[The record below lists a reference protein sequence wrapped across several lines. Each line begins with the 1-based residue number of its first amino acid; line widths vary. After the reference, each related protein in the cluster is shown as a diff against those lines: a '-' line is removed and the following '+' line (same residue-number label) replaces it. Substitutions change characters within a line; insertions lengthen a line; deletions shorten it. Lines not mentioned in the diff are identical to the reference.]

1 MPTKRERASEN
12 RLLTRLEVAELFKV
26 SPSTVTRW
34 AEAGKLPSV
43 KTLGGHHRYESK
55 TVLEL
60 AKHLITEEIV
70 MEKVVFDVPS
80 MYGDHHVVEVR
91 RLLLEM
97 PGVET
102 VYASSAFG
110 AVEVDFDP
118 VKVSADQIKV
128 KLDQSG
134 YLEELSVPVET
145 SEAVPQNSTKKPFMR
160 HTTAYEQ
167 GQRAVSFAQTVRY
180 SGRPLWP
187 CPGMG
192 VIEVVKTNQPG
203 EKSNG

>member
-1 MPTKRERASEN
+1 MPDKNEKAPEDRF
-12 RLLTRLEVAELFKV
+12 LTRAEVAELFKV

-34 AEAGKLPSV
+34 AESGRLPSV
-43 KTLGGHHRYESK
+43 KTLGGHHRYESR

-60 AKHLITEEIV
+60 ARHLIKEESD

-91 RLLLEM
+91 RVLLEM
-97 PGVET
+97 PGVEM
-102 VYASSAFG
+102 VNASSAFQ

-118 VKVSADQIKV
+118 TRVSAEQIRAR
-128 KLDQSG
+128 LGEAG
-134 YLEELSVPVET
+134 YLDDMPVPVET
-145 SEAVPQNSTKKPFMR
+145 STASQQNGTKKPFMR

-167 GQRAVSFAQTVRY
+167 AQQVMSFAQSVSY
-180 SGRPLWP
+180 GGRPLWP

-192 VIEVVKTNQPG
+192 VIQVAKKEAG
-203 EKSNG
+203 E

>member
-1 MPTKRERASEN
+1 MKSDKTSED
-12 RLLTRLEVAELFKV
+12 RLLTRSEVAELFQV
-26 SPSTVTRW
+26 SPSTITRW
-34 AEAGKLPSV
+34 AESGKLPSV

-60 AKHLITEEIV
+60 ARHLNKEEIV

-91 RLLLEM
+91 RILLEM
-97 PGVET
+97 SGVEQ
-102 VYASSAFG
+102 VYASSAFQ

-118 VKVSADQIKV
+118 EKVSVEQIKTR
-128 KLDQSG
+128 LAEAG
-134 YLEELSVPVET
+134 YLEELSVPVED
-145 SEAVPQNSTKKPFMR
+145 STAAAPNGKKPFMR
-160 HTTAYEQ
+160 HTAAHEQ
-167 GQRAVSFAQTVRY
+167 AQQTVSFAQIVSY

-192 VIEVVKTNQPG
+192 VVEVPKTNQSG
-203 EKSNG
+203 EIING

>member
-1 MPTKRERASEN
+1 MPTKKDRASDD
-12 RLLTRLEVAELFKV
+12 RLLTRVEVAELFKV

-34 AEAGKLPSV
+34 AESGKLPSV

-102 VYASSAFG
+102 VYASSAFR

-118 VKVSADQIKV
+118 TKVSADQIKA
-128 KLDQSG
+128 KLDQAG
-134 YLEELSVPVET
+134 YLGELSVPVET
-145 SEAVPQNSTKKPFMR
+145 SKAVSQNGAQKPFMR

-167 GQRAVSFAQTVRY
+167 GQRAVSFAQTVPY
-180 SGRPLWP
+180 STRPLWS

-192 VIEVVKTNQPG
+192 VIEAAETSQPG